1 MVLVTAPSGPVGSAR
16 ARYAAAMALY
26 QSGQLS
32 AEVLEVYRGCVPLD
46 ADNPLDVLRI
56 KRVGA
61 DWIAR
66 ATAFG
71 ATSEKGRTP
80 GGGDLPVPGSG

>member
-1 MVLVTAPSGPVGSAR
+1 
-16 ARYAAAMALY
+16 MALY

-46 ADNPLDVLRI
+46 ADDPLDVLRI
-56 KRVGA
+56 KQVGG

-66 ATAFG
+66 ATAFA
-71 ATSEKGRTP
+71 ATSDKGGTP
-80 GGGDLPVPGSG
+80 GGGDLPVPGNG